1 MRDAMLMC
9 YALIEVAPVHS
20 MILSGQRFPDD
31 APTGAGSNK
40 PGACRTR
47 RRFIEI
53 GGIRLA
59 GIDASSL
66 TAKAARMSFSTHRQV
81 PSSIEIARGT
91 SSCHFELIRIHR
103 VNLCGAD
110 E

>member
-1 MRDAMLMC
+1 MLMC

-31 APTGAGSNK
+31 APTGAGLSK

-53 GGIRLA
+53 EGIRLA

-66 TAKAARMSFSTHRQV
+66 TAKVARMSFSTRREV
-81 PSSIEIARGT
+81 PGSIEFARGA
-91 SSCHFELIRIHR
+91 SSCHFELILIHR
-103 VNLCGAD
+103 VNLCGPD